1 MIKWPIAVYVFRSFR
16 LALCL
21 VLSLC
26 AAAFQAHAG
35 SVFEGRVV
43 GVADGD
49 TITVLTDGRESIR
62 IRLAEIDAPEK
73 SQAFGQRSKQS
84 LSDMVFGKTVRV
96 EQQDVDRY
104 GRVVGRVFVG
114 GTDVNAEQVRQGM
127 AWVYRQYLR
136 DATLLKVEQEART
149 ARRGLWSDPHPMP
162 PWEYRHGGQR
172 MSTEVDTPPGPERKG
187 QDDTSAWRCGAKR
200 YCSQMTSCA
209 EARYYL
215 TQCGVSSL
223 DGDGDGIPCEGL
235 CGGGR

>member
-1 MIKWPIAVYVFRSFR
+1 MTTVGSARSGSETMSASRSCWF
-16 LALCL
+16 ALCVAL
-21 VLSLC
+21 LFC
-26 AAAFQAHAG
+26 AFAFHAHAG
-35 SVFEGRVV
+35 SAFEGRVV

-136 DATLLKVEQEART
+136 DTTLLNVEQEART
-149 ARRGLWSDPHPMP
+149 ARRGLWSDLNPMP
-162 PWEYRHGGQR
+162 PWEYRHGGKGK
-172 MSTEVDTPPGPERKG
+172 SVGVDAPTEPERNSH
-187 QDDTSAWRCGAKR
+187 DDSSAW
-200 YCSQMTSCA
+200 
-209 EARYYL
+209 
-215 TQCGVSSL
+215 
-223 DGDGDGIPCEGL
+223 
-235 CGGGR
+235 